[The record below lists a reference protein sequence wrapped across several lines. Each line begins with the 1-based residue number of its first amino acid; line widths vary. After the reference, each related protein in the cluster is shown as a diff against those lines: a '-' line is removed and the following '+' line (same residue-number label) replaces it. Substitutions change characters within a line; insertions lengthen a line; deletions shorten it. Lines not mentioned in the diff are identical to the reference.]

1 MNLCGGGPA
10 AVDPPSHT
18 RLGNAG
24 SDRVLLDGHCSVAD
38 HIEHELGL
46 RKHRD
51 VTRFDLVGGGVH
63 ALRRGPLEV
72 GLNLR

>member
-1 MNLCGGGPA
+1 LRLLDCGG
-10 AVDPPSHT
+10 
-18 RLGNAG
+18 
-24 SDRVLLDGHCSVAD
+24 SVTD
-38 HIEHELGL
+38 HVEHELGL
-46 RKHRD
+46 SEHRD